1 MKTYILTALGCLF
14 WLAPLLLALSFFQRF
29 GFSED
34 GVGFNYDSLPLLG
47 IPLSMIGLT
56 LILAR
61 AARRRLLP
69 GSVIVGSSSLAFIA
83 AFFWSGIWAQG
94 V

>member
-1 MKTYILTALGCLF
+1 MKTYILSVLGCMF
-14 WLAPLLLALSFFQRF
+14 WLAPLILATSLFWRF
-29 GFSED
+29 GFYEESF
-34 GVGFNYDSLPLLG
+34 GFDYDSLPLLG

-61 AARRRLLP
+61 VARRRPLP
-69 GSVIVGSSSLAFIA
+69 GIVIVGCSSLAFIA
-83 AFFWSGIWAQG
+83 AFFWLGIWGKG